1 MNEPELSGRLKGALR
16 FQGPEDKA
24 ELMPFLAEGW
34 DREGAV
40 ILWDISKI
48 EIRFLLVAL
57 LSLMFFCHLWPSV
70 VSSPMINLFGQL
82 KLLQSLPIQ
91 LLVLSWCHLCDGNQQ
106 KQKKT
111 FLPLSPSSC
120 QPAAVPSTDTAAL
133 VQRVRASTPT
143 QFLLNLSSRVKI
155 RAGGVPRE

>member
-1 MNEPELSGRLKGALR
+1 MVDLSCWQIPIPLNEPELSGRLKGALR

-24 ELMPFLAEGW
+24 ELMAFLAEGW

-57 LSLMFFCHLWPSV
+57 LSLMFLCHLWPSV

-91 LLVLSWCHLCDGNQQ
+91 LLALSW
-106 KQKKT
+106 
-111 FLPLSPSSC
+111 
-120 QPAAVPSTDTAAL
+120 
-133 VQRVRASTPT
+133 
-143 QFLLNLSSRVKI
+143 
-155 RAGGVPRE
+155 